1 MQKAY
6 INAIYELI
14 RKDKNVISCLSDSG
28 TDYDE
33 LMAREFPEQCLN
45 FGISENNKVAA
56 ASGLAACGKI
66 PFVYTTN
73 AFLAYRSYEFIRDD
87 ICLQNRNV
95 KLVGM
100 GCGLSWSTLGP
111 THHTT
116 EDISALKAIPNL
128 TIFSPA
134 SPLEL
139 AKCVEKAYE
148 THGPVY
154 IRMGMSNEK
163 EIYEEHSEIQVEKNV
178 VLQDGKDATVFVTGS
193 IVSELQEATKKLQ
206 EEGITIR
213 IVNIPIIKPID
224 IQNIKEEC
232 EKQEI
237 IFSLE
242 EHNRIGGIGSSIA
255 DVIAEYGLKAKLV
268 KIGLEDTFAKGYGTY
283 AEIKA
288 MNGLDAMSIYKKLRE
303 NIRK

>member
-1 MQKAY
+1 MQRAY
-6 INAIYELI
+6 INALYELI
-14 RKDKNVISCLSDSG
+14 KQGRNVISCLSDSG

-33 LMAREFPEQCLN
+33 LIAREFPDQCIN

-56 ASGLAACGKI
+56 ASGLAACAKI

-100 GCGLSWSTLGP
+100 GCGLSWSTLGS

-116 EDISALKAIPNL
+116 EDIAALKALPNL

-139 AKCVEKAYE
+139 EKVVKKAYE
-148 THGPVY
+148 INGPIY

-163 EIYEEHSEIQVEKNV
+163 EIYEKDYIFETGKIMRRAPDIRRIEIT
-178 VLQDGKDATVFVTGS
+178 AHFVTHQKVFKRK
-193 IVSELQEATKKLQ
+193 IICDEKIKW
-206 EEGITIR
+206 R
-213 IVNIPIIKPID
+213 IVK
-224 IQNIKEEC
+224 
-232 EKQEI
+232 
-237 IFSLE
+237 
-242 EHNRIGGIGSSIA
+242 
-255 DVIAEYGLKAKLV
+255 
-268 KIGLEDTFAKGYGTY
+268 
-283 AEIKA
+283 
-288 MNGLDAMSIYKKLRE
+288 
-303 NIRK
+303 

>member
-1 MQKAY
+1 MQRAY
-6 INAIYELI
+6 INALYELI
-14 RKDKNVISCLSDSG
+14 KQDRNVISCLSDSG

-33 LMAREFPEQCLN
+33 LIAREFPDQCIN

-100 GCGLSWSTLGP
+100 GCGLSWSTLGS

-116 EDISALKAIPNL
+116 EDIAALKVLPNL

-139 AKCVEKAYE
+139 EKVVKKSYE
-148 THGPVY
+148 IKGPTY

-163 EIYEEHSEIQVEKNV
+163 EIYENDYIFETGKNIV
-178 VLQDGKDATVFVTGS
+178 IKDGKSATIFFTGS
-193 IVSELQEATKKLQ
+193 IISELLEAQEMLLKD
-206 EEGITIR
+206 GIDLR
-213 IVNIPIIKPID
+213 IINIHTIKPLD
-224 IQNIKEEC
+224 VENIKQEC
-232 EKQEI
+232 TTQNK

-242 EHNRIGGIGSSIA
+242 EHSVIGGIGSSIA
-255 DVIAEYGLKAKLV
+255 DVIATYGINAKLV
-268 KIGLEDTFAKGYGTY
+268 KIGINDKFAEGYGTY
-283 AEIKA
+283 SEIKK
-288 MNGLDAMSIYKKLRE
+288 MNSLDAQSIYETIKENLR
-303 NIRK
+303 K

>member
-6 INAIYELI
+6 INALYELI
-14 RKDKNVISCLSDSG
+14 SKDKNVISCLSDSG

-33 LMAREFPEQCLN
+33 LIAREFPDQCLN
-45 FGISENNKVAA
+45 FGISENNKVAV

-139 AKCVEKAYE
+139 QKCVKKAYE
-148 THGPVY
+148 INGPVY
-154 IRMGMSNEK
+154 MRIGMSNEK
-163 EIYEEHSEIQVEKNV
+163 EIYDEDYTLETGKDVVIKDGKSATVFCTGSIISEVLEAQKMLQEDEIELRIINIHTIKPFDEKNV
-178 VLQDGKDATVFVTGS
+178 
-193 IVSELQEATKKLQ
+193 I
-206 EEGITIR
+206 
-213 IVNIPIIKPID
+213 
-224 IQNIKEEC
+224 EEC
-232 EKQEI
+232 TKQSK
-237 IFSLE
+237 IFSIE
-242 EHNRIGGIGSSIA
+242 EHNVIGGIGSSIA
-255 DVIAEYGLKAKLV
+255 DVIATNNLNAYVK
-268 KIGLEDTFAKGYGTY
+268 KIGINDTFAKGYGTY
-283 AEIKA
+283 SQIKEMNKLDAKSIYQEIKKV
-288 MNGLDAMSIYKKLRE
+288 IKK
-303 NIRK
+303 

>member
-1 MQKAY
+1 MQRAY
-6 INAIYELI
+6 ISALYELI
-14 RKDKNVISCLSDSG
+14 RNDKNVISCLSDSG

-33 LMAREFPEQCLN
+33 LIAREFPDQCIN

-95 KLVGM
+95 KLIGM
-100 GCGLSWSTLGP
+100 GCGLSWSTLGS

-134 SPLEL
+134 SPLEVQ
-139 AKCVEKAYE
+139 KCVKKAYE
-148 THGPVY
+148 INGPVY
-154 IRMGMSNEK
+154 IRIGMSNEK
-163 EIYEEHSEIQVEKNV
+163 EIYGNEYCFEEGKNIKV
-178 VLQDGKDATVFVTGS
+178 KEGKDATVFVTGS
-193 IVSELQEATKKLQ
+193 IISELLEAQEMLNI
-206 EEGITIR
+206 EGIQLKI
-213 IVNIPIIKPID
+213 INIHTLKPLD
-224 IQNIKEEC
+224 SKNIKEEC
-232 EKQEI
+232 LKQKK

-242 EHNRIGGIGSSIA
+242 EHSIVGGIGSSIA
-255 DVIAEYGLKAKLV
+255 DVIATNNIDSKLV
-268 KIGLEDTFAKGYGTY
+268 KIGINDKFAERIWNIFANK
-283 AEIKA
+283 
-288 MNGLDAMSIYKKLRE
+288 E
-303 NIRK
+303 NELFRC

>member
-6 INAIYELI
+6 INALYELI
-14 RKDKNVISCLSDSG
+14 SHDKNVISCLSDSG

-33 LMAREFPEQCLN
+33 LIAREFPNQCLN

-87 ICLQNRNV
+87 VCLQNRNV

-134 SPLEL
+134 TPLEVM
-139 AKCVEKAYE
+139 KCVRKAYE
-148 THGPVY
+148 IKGPVY
-154 IRMGMSNEK
+154 IRIGMSNER
-163 EIYEEHSEIQVEKNV
+163 EIYENDNYEFETGKNIIIR
-178 VLQDGKDATVFVTGS
+178 DGKSATVFVTGS
-193 IVSELQEATKKLQ
+193 IISELLDATDIL
-206 EEGITIR
+206 EREGITIR
-213 IVNIPIIKPID
+213 IVNVHTIKPLD
-224 IQNIKEEC
+224 VQNIKEEC
-232 EKQEI
+232 IRQTK

-242 EHNRIGGIGSSIA
+242 EHNTIGGLGSSIA
-255 DVIAEYGLKAKLV
+255 DVIAENNINSKLV
-268 KIGLEDTFAKGYGTY
+268 KLGINDVFAKGYGTY
-283 AEIKA
+283 SEIKK
-288 MNGLDAMSIYKKLRE
+288 MNNIDSEKIYKAIKN
-303 NIRK
+303 NI